1 VGLIPTTE
9 LNDDGQSMLPS
20 VSVPNVTA
28 AMFAAAATPDPVLD
42 PHGSDDRAYGFCSPS
57 IHKGKNSQI
66 SGSRAHVGFESRL
79 KESAIC
85 EI

>member
-20 VSVPNVTA
+20 VSVLSVTA
-28 AMFAAAATPDPVLD
+28 DMFAAAATPDPVLD

-57 IHKGKNSQI
+57 IHKGSQ
-66 SGSRAHVGFESRL
+66 L

-85 EI
+85 EIIDLTPI